1 MLPTAVKW
9 LQADFREEV
18 VPTEEGLNPK
28 H

>member
-1 MLPTAVKW
+1 MPPTAVKW
-9 LQADFREEV
+9 RQADFREV